1 MSPPRCDEGTIDEGD
16 HTPVKGQEAHTEAC
30 LISKELVH
38 NNIARGDPT
47 NPVEDAEC
55 GEDVAREPEPKEAS
69 KHGEDKELLAR
80 NMLRLALAVISVK
93 SVEKGGIYE
102 CARPEHARWPDK
114 ELANNASEGETK
126 ELRAQTQK
134 DLIAKAPMLGEI
146 NFLRRD
152 DVCRIHATGDDVGH
166 NGDHSVFFNVEGPR
180 VERPGKAESVE
191 ACRGKDV
198 FEEFADRKRNKLDN
212 KTRNK
217 NRWI

>member
-69 KHGEDKELLAR
+69 KHGEDEELLAR
-80 NMLRLALAVISVK
+80 NMLRLALAVVTVE

-102 CARPEHARWPDK
+102 RARPEHARWPDK

-126 ELRAQTQK
+126 ELRAQT
-134 DLIAKAPMLGEI
+134 
-146 NFLRRD
+146 
-152 DVCRIHATGDDVGH
+152 
-166 NGDHSVFFNVEGPR
+166 
-180 VERPGKAESVE
+180 
-191 ACRGKDV
+191 
-198 FEEFADRKRNKLDN
+198 
-212 KTRNK
+212 
-217 NRWI
+217 